1 MRDYSVIT
9 PAFWIGETG
18 KKLRG
23 DMPAQVLAIY
33 LMTSPHS
40 TMTGV
45 FHCPILYMAHETG
58 LGIEGA
64 TKALARLCEEGFCEY
79 EDASETV
86 FVYRMASFQ
95 IGASLKPGDNR
106 IKGVEKDIEKMV
118 SPSQKAKFLELYSEA
133 YSLSP
138 LEAPTKPR
146 TRTGTGTRTSNKHPS
161 AAKLPTC
168 PVEKII
174 ESYQAILPELPGVR
188 VIDKDREKLLK
199 ERWEWVLTST
209 KPDGTRRAENEEQA
223 TEWFKSYFEMT
234 RESDFLMGRTP
245 RTNGHQNWQC
255 DIDYLMTTKGLKQVI
270 EKTKVAA

>member
-1 MRDYSVIT
+1 
-9 PAFWIGETG
+9 
-18 KKLRG
+18 
-23 DMPAQVLAIY
+23 
-33 LMTSPHS
+33 
-40 TMTGV
+40 
-45 FHCPILYMAHETG
+45 MAHETG
-58 LGIEGA
+58 LSYEGA
-64 TKALARLCEEGFCEY
+64 TKALTRLCEAGFCEY
-79 EDASETV
+79 EASSETV
-86 FVYRMASFQ
+86 FVIRMAAYQ
-95 IGASLKPGDNR
+95 IAPTLKATDNR
-106 IKGVEKDIEKMV
+106 VLGLKKEVERMTSANMK
-118 SPSQKAKFLELYSEA
+118 QRFLAIYSVAFNLGELA
-133 YSLSP
+133 SP
-138 LEAPTKPR
+138 LEAPPKPR
-146 TRTGTGTRTSNKHPS
+146 TRTGTRTSNKHPS

-199 ERWEWVLTST
+199 DRWEWVLTST

-223 TEWFKSYFEMT
+223 EEWFKSYFEMT